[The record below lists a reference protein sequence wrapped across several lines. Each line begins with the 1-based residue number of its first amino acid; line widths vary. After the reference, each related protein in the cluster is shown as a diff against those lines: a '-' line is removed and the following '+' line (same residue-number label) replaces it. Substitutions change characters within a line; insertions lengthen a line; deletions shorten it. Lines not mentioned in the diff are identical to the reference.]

1 MTFTPAKEVSMKIID
16 SRIRRTRYK
25 IQIKTKRIVRRNKA
39 NIFLLFIFAIAAF
52 ALMQRKGH

>member
-1 MTFTPAKEVSMKIID
+1 MKIID